1 MTEQGF
7 KRKLAAI
14 LSADVKDYSRM
25 MRDDEDATIRMLTN
39 YRSAISNLIQK
50 FRGHVV
56 DAIGDNM
63 LAKFASVVD
72 AVNCAVE
79 IQRELAERNAELPDE
94 RKMDFRI
101 GVNLGDIVEEEGRI
115 YGDGVNIA
123 ARMEGLAEA
132 GGVCI
137 SGSVHDSVE
146 SKLGLEYEFLGEK
159 EVKNIDKPVRA
170 YRVLTFPGAAA
181 HRVVQAKVAVGK
193 KWRKLA
199 IVAAGVLVV
208 VVAAAALW
216 NRYFRYP
223 AVGKASVENMAYP
236 LPEKPSI
243 AVLPFANM
251 SDDPGKEYLSDG
263 ITEQI
268 ITSLSKIPRLFVIS
282 RTSTF
287 TYKDK
292 PVKVQQVA
300 EELGVRYVLEGS
312 VQQSGAKIRITA
324 QLIDALTGRH
334 IWAKRYERNYKDLF
348 ALQDEITLK
357 ILDVI
362 RLKLTAGEKTRLDI
376 KKKGRNLDTMEKW
389 MEAVT
394 YLRAFN
400 IESNATAR
408 QLAEE
413 IIVSE
418 PDRPVGYNLLAWV
431 NIMDVWL
438 GSSKSRR
445 KSIAQ
450 ATELAQKTIDLE
462 ENNDWAYSLLCH
474 IYGMQR
480 QFDKAIAAGQK
491 AIELNP
497 NSDEAYVIL
506 AMTLNWIGK
515 VEEAIELIKKAMRL
529 CPFPP
534 SHYYASLGDSY
545 LIAGRVEEA
554 ISEYK
559 KALHLTPQHI
569 DAISSLSICYGLLGL
584 KEESRAAAAEAIK
597 LDPNFN
603 IKSFMKILSVFKN
616 QELVKRWA
624 DALRKAGIPE
634 G

>member
-25 MRDDEDATIRMLTN
+25 MRDDEDSTIRMLTN

-101 GVNLGDIVEEEGRI
+101 GVNLGDVVEEEGRI

-300 EELGVRYVLEGS
+300 EELGIRYVLEGS

-334 IWAKRYERNYKDLF
+334 IWAKRYERNYKDLWVYPEF
-348 ALQDEITLK
+348 P
-357 ILDVI
+357 
-362 RLKLTAGEKTRLDI
+362 TR
-376 KKKGRNLDTMEKW
+376 
-389 MEAVT
+389 
-394 YLRAFN
+394 F
-400 IESNATAR
+400 
-408 QLAEE
+408 
-413 IIVSE
+413 
-418 PDRPVGYNLLAWV
+418 
-431 NIMDVWL
+431 
-438 GSSKSRR
+438 
-445 KSIAQ
+445 
-450 ATELAQKTIDLE
+450 
-462 ENNDWAYSLLCH
+462 
-474 IYGMQR
+474 
-480 QFDKAIAAGQK
+480 
-491 AIELNP
+491 
-497 NSDEAYVIL
+497 
-506 AMTLNWIGK
+506 
-515 VEEAIELIKKAMRL
+515 
-529 CPFPP
+529 
-534 SHYYASLGDSY
+534 
-545 LIAGRVEEA
+545 
-554 ISEYK
+554 
-559 KALHLTPQHI
+559 
-569 DAISSLSICYGLLGL
+569 
-584 KEESRAAAAEAIK
+584 
-597 LDPNFN
+597 
-603 IKSFMKILSVFKN
+603 
-616 QELVKRWA
+616 
-624 DALRKAGIPE
+624 
-634 G
+634 